1 MERAQSTDGPKLR
14 DAIAATKNFEGVTG
28 KTTIDAQRNSEKAA
42 VMLVVKNGKTEF
54 FEQVS
59 P

>member
-1 MERAQSTDGPKLR
+1 MPIDGV
-14 DAIAATKNFEGVTG
+14 IESG

-42 VMLVVKNGKTEF
+42 VMLTVKNGKSQF
-54 FEQVS
+54 FESVT